1 MSDTNCRL
9 LFEKEKI
16 MKATGITRKIDEL
29 GRIVIPKEI
38 RRTLRIRE
46 GTPLE
51 IFTEK
56 NGEIILRKYSPM
68 GELVSFAQQY
78 ADSLAQ
84 TTGMMVCI
92 SDLETV
98 IAAAGGAKRDYLGK
112 AISEKL
118 EQLMEERAQSQA
130 IPEEKKYV
138 TVIKENIGENH
149 AQTICPIICQGDVIG
164 AVILMAKDGKTRM
177 GEIEKKLAYCAAG
190 FLGRQMEE

>member
-1 MSDTNCRL
+1 
-9 LFEKEKI
+9 

-68 GELVSFAQQY
+68 GELVSFAAQY

-92 SDLETV
+92 TDLEQV

-112 AISEKL
+112 EISEKL
-118 EQLMEERAQSQA
+118 DQMIEDRMQSQA
-130 IPEEKKYV
+130 VPEEKKYV
-138 TVIKENIGENH
+138 SVLKESAAEKY

-164 AVILMAKDGKTRM
+164 SVVLLAKDAKTRM
-177 GEIEKKLAYCAAG
+177 GETEKKLAYCAAG

>member
-1 MSDTNCRL
+1 
-9 LFEKEKI
+9 

-38 RRTLRIRE
+38 RRTFRIRE

-68 GELVSFAQQY
+68 GEMVAFAQQY

-92 SDLETV
+92 SDLEQV
-98 IAAAGGAKRDYLGK
+98 IAAAGGAKREYLGK
-112 AISEKL
+112 TISEKL
-118 EQLMEERAQSQA
+118 EQLIEERGQIQA
-130 IPEEKKYV
+130 VPGEKQYV
-138 TVIKENIGENH
+138 HIVKEAVSESFG
-149 AQTICPIICQGDVIG
+149 QTICPVICQGDVIG
-164 AVILMAKDGKTRM
+164 SVVLLAKEVKTKM
-177 GEIEKKLAYCAAG
+177 GEVEKKLAYCAAG

>member
-1 MSDTNCRL
+1 
-9 LFEKEKI
+9 

-56 NGEIILRKYSPM
+56 NGEIVLRKYSPL
-68 GELVSFAQQY
+68 GELIVFAQQY

-92 SDLETV
+92 TDLEQV

-112 AISEKL
+112 PVSEHL
-118 EQLMEERAQSQA
+118 EQMMEDRGQSQA
-130 IPEEKKYV
+130 EPGDRKYISVLRDSRTEELP
-138 TVIKENIGENH
+138 
-149 AQTICPIICQGDVIG
+149 QTISPIICQGDVIG
-164 AVILMAKDGKTRM
+164 SVILLAKDLKTKM
-177 GEIEKKLAYCAAG
+177 SETEKKLVYCAAG
-190 FLGRQMEE
+190 FLGRQME

>member
-1 MSDTNCRL
+1 
-9 LFEKEKI
+9 

-68 GELVSFAQQY
+68 GELVTFAQQY

-84 TTGMMVCI
+84 TTGMMVCVT
-92 SDLETV
+92 DLEVV
-98 IAAAGGAKRDYLGK
+98 IAAAGGAKKEYLGK
-112 AISEKL
+112 PISEKL
-118 EQLMEERAQSQA
+118 EQLIEDRGQLQAQPEERN
-130 IPEEKKYV
+130 YV
-138 TVIKENIGENH
+138 LLTRESAGERF
-149 AQTICPIICQGDVIG
+149 AETISPIICQGDAIG
-164 AVILMAKDGKTRM
+164 AVVILGKDPGAKM
-177 GEIEKKLAYCAAG
+177 GETEKKLAYCAAG

>member
-1 MSDTNCRL
+1 
-9 LFEKEKI
+9 

-68 GELVSFAQQY
+68 GEMVTFAKQY
-78 ADSLAQ
+78 AESLAQ

-92 SDLETV
+92 TDLEIV
-98 IAAAGGAKRDYLGK
+98 IAAAGGAKKEYLGK
-112 AISEKL
+112 TISEKL
-118 EQLMEERAQSQA
+118 GQLIEDRSQFQAQAEERGYVPVTAE
-130 IPEEKKYV
+130 IPEERC
-138 TVIKENIGENH
+138 GE
-149 AQTICPIICQGDVIG
+149 TISPIICQGDVIG
-164 AVILMAKDGKTRM
+164 AVILLGKDPKVKM
-177 GEIEKKLAYCAAG
+177 GEVEKKLAYCAAG

>member
-1 MSDTNCRL
+1 
-9 LFEKEKI
+9 

-68 GELVSFAQQY
+68 GELVAFAGQY

-84 TTGMMVCI
+84 TTGMQVCI
-92 SDLETV
+92 TDLEQV
-98 IAAAGGAKRDYLGK
+98 IAAAGGAKKEYL
-112 AISEKL
+112 
-118 EQLMEERAQSQA
+118 R
-130 IPEEKKYV
+130 
-138 TVIKENIGENH
+138 
-149 AQTICPIICQGDVIG
+149 
-164 AVILMAKDGKTRM
+164 
-177 GEIEKKLAYCAAG
+177 
-190 FLGRQMEE
+190 

>member
-1 MSDTNCRL
+1 
-9 LFEKEKI
+9 

-68 GELVSFAQQY
+68 GELMTFASQY

-92 SDLETV
+92 TDLEQV
-98 IAAAGGAKRDYLGK
+98 IAAAGGAKKDFFGK
-112 AISEKL
+112 EISEKL
-118 EQLMEERAQSQA
+118 DQLMQDRMQSQA
-130 IPEEKKYV
+130 APEEKRYV
-138 TVIKENIGENH
+138 PIINENVAEKTY
-149 AQTICPIICQGDVIG
+149 QTICPIICQGDVIG
-164 AVILMAKDGKTRM
+164 SVILLAKDSRTKM
-177 GEIEKKLAYCAAG
+177 GETEKKLTYCAAG

>member
-1 MSDTNCRL
+1 
-9 LFEKEKI
+9 
-16 MKATGITRKIDEL
+16 MKATGITRKMYEL
-29 GRIVIPKEI
+29 GRSVIPKEI

-56 NGEIILRKYSPM
+56 NGEIVLRKYSPM
-68 GELVSFAQQY
+68 GELVAFAQQY

-92 SDLETV
+92 TDLEQV
-98 IAAAGGAKRDYLGK
+98 IAAAGGAKREYLGK

-118 EQLMEERAQSQA
+118 EQLMEDRGQSQA
-130 IPEEKKYV
+130 EPEDKKYIPI
-138 TVIKENIGENH
+138 IKEAVEDKFS
-149 AQTICPIICQGDVIG
+149 QTVCPIICQGDVIG
-164 AVILMAKDGKTRM
+164 SVILLAKDARTKM
-177 GEIEKKLAYCAAG
+177 GELEKKLAYCAAG

>member
-1 MSDTNCRL
+1 
-9 LFEKEKI
+9 

-68 GELVSFAQQY
+68 GELVAFASQY

-92 SDLETV
+92 TDLEQV
-98 IAAAGGAKRDYLGK
+98 IAAAGGAKKDYLGK
-112 AISEKL
+112 TISEKL
-118 EQLMEERAQSQA
+118 ERCIEDRMQHQA
-130 IPEEKKYV
+130 TPEEKRYV
-138 TVIKENIGENH
+138 PILKESAGENY

-164 AVILMAKDGKTRM
+164 SVVLLAKDIKTKM
-177 GEIEKKLAYCAAG
+177 SEAEKKLAYCAAG

>member
-1 MSDTNCRL
+1 
-9 LFEKEKI
+9 

-68 GELVSFAQQY
+68 GELVSFAQLY
-78 ADSLAQ
+78 ADSLSQ

-92 SDLETV
+92 TDLEQV
-98 IAAAGGAKRDYLGK
+98 IAAAGGAKKEYLGK
-112 AISEKL
+112 EISERMEL
-118 EQLMEERAQSQA
+118 LMEERGQNQAQ
-130 IPEEKKYV
+130 PEERKYIPI
-138 TVIKENIGENH
+138 IKEMVQENF

-164 AVILMAKDGKTRM
+164 SVVLMAKDSKVKM
-177 GEIEKKLAYCAAG
+177 GEIEKKLAYCAAT

>member
-1 MSDTNCRL
+1 
-9 LFEKEKI
+9 

-56 NGEIILRKYSPM
+56 NGEIVLRKYSPM
-68 GELVSFAQQY
+68 GELVAFAGQY

-92 SDLETV
+92 TDLEQV
-98 IAAAGGAKRDYLGK
+98 IAAAGGAKKEYLGK
-112 AISEKL
+112 SISEKL
-118 EQLMEERAQSQA
+118 EQLIEDRGQSQA
-130 IPEEKKYV
+130 QPEDKNYV
-138 TVIKENIGENH
+138 PIIKEPVENRCS
-149 AQTICPIICQGDVIG
+149 QTVCPIICQGDVIG
-164 AVILMAKDGKTRM
+164 AVALLAKDVKAKM
-177 GEIEKKLAYCAAG
+177 GEVEKKLAYCAAG

>member
-1 MSDTNCRL
+1 
-9 LFEKEKI
+9 

-68 GELVSFAQQY
+68 GELIVFAQQY
-78 ADSLAQ
+78 AESLAQ
-84 TTGMMVCI
+84 TTGMQVCI
-92 SDLETV
+92 TDLEQV
-98 IAAAGGAKRDYLGK
+98 IAAAGGAKREYLGK
-112 AISEKL
+112 DISQEL
-118 EQLMEERAQSQA
+118 DQLMLERTQLQA
-130 IPEEKKYV
+130 YPEDRKYV
-138 TVIKENIGENH
+138 VIVKEMNGEKFP
-149 AQTICPIICQGDVIG
+149 QTICPIICQGDVIG
-164 AVILMAKDGKTRM
+164 AVILLAKDLKVKM
-177 GEIEKKLAYCAAG
+177 GETEKKLAYCAAG

>member
-1 MSDTNCRL
+1 MRINGGI
-9 LFEKEKI
+9 FF

-56 NGEIILRKYSPM
+56 NGEVILRKYSPM
-68 GELVSFAQQY
+68 GELVAFAQQY

-92 SDLETV
+92 TDLEQV
-98 IAAAGGAKRDYLGK
+98 IAASGGAKKDYLGK

-118 EQLMEERAQSQA
+118 EQMIEEREQLQAQ
-130 IPEEKKYV
+130 PEEKKYV
-138 TVIKENIGENH
+138 SVIKESVGEQF

-164 AVILMAKDGKTRM
+164 AVILLAKDAKTKM
-177 GEIEKKLAYCAAG
+177 SEVEKKLAYCAAG